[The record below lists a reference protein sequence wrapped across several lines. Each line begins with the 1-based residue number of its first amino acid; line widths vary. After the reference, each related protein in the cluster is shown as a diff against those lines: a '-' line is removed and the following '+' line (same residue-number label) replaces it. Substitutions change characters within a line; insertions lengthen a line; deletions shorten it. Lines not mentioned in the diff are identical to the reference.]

1 MTLEPNA
8 QPGEPVAVRNGLA
21 ICAAGAGEPLL
32 LMPYPHGFGLPFADW
47 PLANLFQQLGRRVV
61 TFDPPGA
68 GLAQQIQHRQSQVP
82 QESWAAGSSCANR

>member
-1 MTLEPNA
+1 MTLETNA
-8 QPGEPVAVRNGLA
+8 RPGEPVAMQNGLA
-21 ICAAGAGEPLL
+21 MYAAGAGEPLS